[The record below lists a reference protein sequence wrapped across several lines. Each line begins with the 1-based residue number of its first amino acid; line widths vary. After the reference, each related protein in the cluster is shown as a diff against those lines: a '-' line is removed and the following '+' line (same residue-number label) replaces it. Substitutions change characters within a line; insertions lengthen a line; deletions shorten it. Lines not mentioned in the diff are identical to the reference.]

1 MITVEANEPFVCG
14 TPSGSSTY
22 SPCDFERYNLCRHW
36 QSSRYIQASQRGEYL
51 FLHYGIEDVRLTL
64 ISQIARI
71 VGEAEFAIVQL
82 VVFGSHILGLCD
94 DNVLRMWDYKTQEL
108 YTQVEFDETF
118 TASAILHP
126 STYLNKV
133 LVSSNQGTMQIWNMR
148 TNQMIYSFKSFGSP
162 ITSLTQSPVVDV
174 VAIGLL
180 DGTTILH
187 NIKMD
192 EKIDNVRQD
201 ERVTAVSFRTGKKNL
216 CRKRAHTSAMF
227 NIIA

>member
-1 MITVEANEPFVCG
+1 
-14 TPSGSSTY
+14 
-22 SPCDFERYNLCRHW
+22 L
-36 QSSRYIQASQRGEYL
+36 GET
-51 FLHYGIEDVRLTL
+51 D
-64 ISQIARI
+64 
-71 VGEAEFAIVQL
+71 FAIVQL

-108 YTQVEFDETF
+108 YTQVEFDDTF

-133 LVSSNQGTMQIWNMR
+133 LVSSNQGSMQIWNMR
-148 TNQMIYSFKSFGSP
+148 TNQLIYSFKSFDSP

-174 VAIGLL
+174 IAIGLL
-180 DGTTILH
+180 DGTTILY

-201 ERVTAVSFRTGKKNL
+201 ERVTAISFRTGE
-216 CRKRAHTSAMF
+216 
-227 NIIA
+227 